1 MSRAKVFVAAAA
13 PLLLLSSD
21 ALARDYGQHGAVWPV
36 IEPDLMEQIHARLL
50 SLEASGELK
59 RRNAELRAA
68 TIAKVNR
75 PPPVAGIGLATALRR
90 WTFDPTITVR
100 NDIADHRDK
109 VIIARGTRVNPLD
122 TVRLR
127 AALVF
132 LDGDDPQQL
141 DWAIARFGRSGA
153 KFILVSGAPLELMKR
168 RQRRFYFDQS
178 GKLSARF
185 AIRAVPAVVE
195 QHGRL
200 LLITEQPPRLTA
212 GASPKGKPQ

>member
-1 MSRAKVFVAAAA
+1 MSPAKFFAAAA
-13 PLLLLSSD
+13 PLLLISSG

-50 SLEASGELK
+50 SLEASGELE
-59 RRNAELRAA
+59 RRNAKLRAA

-100 NDIADHRDK
+100 NDIADEAGR
-109 VIIARGTRVNPLD
+109 VIITRGTRVNPLD

-127 AALVF
+127 APLVF
-132 LDGDDPQQL
+132 LDGDDSNQL
-141 DWAIARFGRSGA
+141 DWAIARFGQSGA

-168 RQRRFYFDQS
+168 RQRRFYFDQG
-178 GKLSARF
+178 GKLTERF

-200 LLITEQPPRLTA
+200 LQITEQPPQPSA
-212 GASPKGKPQ
+212 AASPKGKPQ